1 VTPRTE
7 PDPHPEGL
15 DFESELR
22 RAPLRFERVCLEK
35 VWGGR
40 ALEEVLGIRL
50 DRPGPIGETWELVD
64 REDQQSVVA
73 EGPLRG
79 LTLGELVRRA
89 GPSLLGDV
97 ARARDGRFPLLV
109 KFLDATEPLS
119 VQVHPD
125 DEGARRQGGAS
136 EAKTEAWYF
145 LRDGGEVWCGFEPGV
160 DRRAFEAALDA
171 GRAANCL
178 ARHAVRGGTALTVR
192 GGTVHAIGAGV
203 TLLEVQQNSDTTY
216 RLDDW
221 GRVGLDGKPRDLH
234 RARGLEVTHFGAPP
248 PRLVAAEG
256 ATSDGPGTRSPGS
269 AGRASPRRTLLA
281 ATEHFELEE
290 LRLGSEPLD
299 LATEGRFHV
308 LVGVGGPAILSAPAT
323 RVDVALA
330 AGDVVLVP
338 AALGSLRLRSAGSDP
353 RHGSPVCV
361 VRISAPLQR
370 S

>member
-1 VTPRTE
+1 VTPRPE
-7 PDPHPEGL
+7 PAPLPAGL
-15 DFESELR
+15 DLESELR
-22 RAPLRFERVCLEK
+22 RAPLLFERVCLEK

-160 DRRAFEAALDA
+160 DRRAFEAALDG
-171 GRAANCL
+171 GRAARCL

-234 RARGLEVTHFGAPP
+234 RDQGLEVTHFGVPP
-248 PRLVAAEG
+248 PRLVEAGQPTPAETAARSAGAAE
-256 ATSDGPGTRSPGS
+256 A
-269 AGRASPRRTLLA
+269 AANRRTLLA

-290 LRLGSEPLD
+290 LRLRSEPLV
-299 LATEGRFHV
+299 LATEGRFQV
-308 LVGVGGPAILSAPAT
+308 LVGVGGPAILSAPET
-323 RVDVALA
+323 GTDVAIA
-330 AGDVVLVP
+330 AGDVLLVP
-338 AALGSLRLRSAGSDP
+338 AVLGSVRLRSAGSDP
-353 RHGSPVCV
+353 RHGAAACV
-361 VRISAPLQR
+361 VRLSAPLR
-370 S
+370 RA